1 MAKINNKIIYA
12 LEDLPD
18 LLDYLIGSKDKNGK
32 TRNFS
37 LQSIVNLING
47 VNGKNVIQYQ
57 FFNELTPDVDYTT
70 PGAFFTNNNET
81 DVNNFTS
88 LIFNKNTLGNYDL
101 SILFDFLSEIEDLFI
116 GIDNP
121 SNPNNFFTL
130 KVTSISNQTD
140 YFIFEVQ
147 PYNGL
152 YIGELSNETIYS
164 FYWETKEWISEIE
177 DINIALDSKLDHGG
191 YSGTGQD
198 LKNEIDDV
206 ASNLAN
212 NYYTKPEVDG
222 KISSVYRFKGN
233 VPNYASL
240 PSTGLTIGDVY
251 NALDT
256 DINWAWTGTVWDNLG
271 GTQDISGKEDKINKQ
286 NSLVPDGTGIKYPTV
301 DAVNA
306 GDALKLDKGTYTGN
320 AGNLKADI
328 DAIYQPDTLISSVPP
343 TRSGN
348 TFTYPANQYQA
359 QINRTIRTNPAQF
372 ITIIGDATANYYRT
386 DLIWFKDDNTLQK
399 VIGVENLTAA
409 ERPTIPIGQVGV
421 PVSYINVFGS
431 IISDPIPIINEI
443 SIQDSLGAERFKVAE
458 NGFMRF
464 KGASFNSGAKQIEI
478 DPLVGGVIFVSSAG
492 NNSTAEPENRNK
504 PYLTLD
510 AAIDAYF
517 NFPQISR
524 IEILSST
531 TFSITRNLNNGTI
544 RNITIQ
550 SDVSPTVNVTYNGI
564 LGFGAQ
570 TMNFNLPN
578 ATLNFSSTATS
589 GFGNNANRVFVN
601 IKAKTIS
608 KGSFFGDQIIGGFT
622 LECDSATITGT
633 LGFVGACVSQVGN
646 YMKIKNIIFSGVGAR
661 LISAG
666 NNSPGEWLIDFD
678 NISHD
683 NTFNI
688 GCWVTKLNINHG
700 SISATGGFTTYF
712 TYMDANA
719 QTVINYK
726 TGANITSNI
735 GFIRFNS
742 TGSLTFTGVVSYP
755 NTDAFLKQSNIA
767 NTYITNAVVT
777 VKNFATDRL
786 EGTIFI
792 SNSTIK
798 VISSFANLYVP
809 SSGFTFTKP
818 IFVFEGSCFILGV
831 GLADNFE
838 LMPTSGFATL
848 NKPWVDVSKSVLYT
862 NGKFNR
868 AKNDIIEAP
877 LNQYYDTTQRQLVL
891 VDEKQEII
899 NKVLDST
906 KTYVINGVITLL
918 TGEYIEVPAGGLT
931 IQGYGYDTS
940 GIVKNVSGQ
949 SIFVSPSGN
958 SGNLTL
964 SSIYFNSGLGSVF
977 NVTDSNGSHAIEL
990 NDVNFNSC
998 SSLGLLTGY
1007 RQLTA
1012 TTCGIYSCADGIT
1025 LEGNWSG
1032 VKMINSNVI
1041 GFGASGT
1048 LFKKGTALVFSN
1060 RFYIDLNM
1068 QIATGSKIC
1077 DFADTNF
1084 TNNQSLQVVNCYTK
1098 VNGVVDP
1105 NTTVTTFPNILPTNS
1120 KAYFVNNIGIKNSFT
1135 TPYGISS
1142 TNMLT
1147 YADDAAAA
1155 AGGIIQVGD
1164 TYFESSTGYLKKRIV

>member
-1 MAKINNKIIYA
+1 MAKINNKLIYG
-12 LEDLPD
+12 LEDLPS

-88 LIFNKNTLGNYDL
+88 LIFNKKTLGNYDL
-101 SILFDFLSEIEDLFI
+101 TVLFEFLSGLNDLFL

-121 SNPNNFFTL
+121 SDPNNFFAL

-147 PYNGL
+147 PYNGM

-177 DINIALDSKLDHGG
+177 DINIALNSKLDHGG

-198 LKNEIDDV
+198 LKNEIDDI
-206 ASNLAN
+206 ASDLAN

-343 TRSGN
+343 TRSVN

-359 QINRTIRTNPAQF
+359 LINKTVRTNPAQF
-372 ITIIGDATANYYRT
+372 ITTIGDATANYYRT

-409 ERPTIPIGQVGV
+409 ERPTIPTGQVGV

-464 KGASFNSGAKQIEI
+464 KGASFNNAAKQIEI
-478 DPLVGGVIFVSSAG
+478 DPLVGGVIFVSNSG
-492 NNSTAEPENRNK
+492 NDANAEPENRNK
-504 PYLTLD
+504 PFKTMN
-510 AAIDAYF
+510 AAIAAYW
-517 NFPQISR
+517 NFPNIDY
-524 IEILSST
+524 IEIIDTST
-531 TFSITRNLNNGTI
+531 YNVTVATNNGTT
-544 RNITIQ
+544 RKFELRSQKTC
-550 SDVSPTVNVTYNGI
+550 TVNFTSTAGYGLSSQEYIVN
-564 LGFGAQ
+564 
-570 TMNFNLPN
+570 MPN
-578 ATLNFSSTATS
+578 ASVVYNPSTATS
-589 GFGNNANRVFVN
+589 GTFQNTFVTIIAKSAEFGANYQAGNGNSAACSITTENLTIRTTTGIFAGTGGTRQIN
-601 IKAKTIS
+601 IKTNVLNFRGANALLT
-608 KGSFFGDQIIGGFT
+608 GAFMQTT
-622 LECDSATITGT
+622 LD
-633 LGFVGACVSQVGN
+633 F
-646 YMKIKNIIFSGVGAR
+646 
-661 LISAG
+661 
-666 NNSPGEWLIDFD
+666 NSLT
-678 NISHD
+678 HD
-683 NTFNI
+683 NTFKFNSNAFTSM
-688 GCWVTKLNINHG
+688 VINHG
-700 SISATGGFTTYF
+700 SISGVSPYVNTTNVLYLYGVS
-712 TYMDANA
+712 TN
-719 QTVINYK
+719 INYK
-726 TGANITSNI
+726 TGS
-735 GFIRFNS
+735 
-742 TGSLTFTGVVSYP
+742 
-755 NTDAFLKQSNIA
+755 
-767 NTYITNAVVT
+767 
-777 VKNFATDRL
+777 
-786 EGTIFI
+786 
-792 SNSTIK
+792 
-798 VISSFANLYVP
+798 VISSNVTIDRFNCTGNLII
-809 SSGFTFTKP
+809 SGVVTAIVSNSLVSAVNFVGLQFIDATVTCKVLIGGARNSKYISIINSYIRLIGGGVFMSFDQVNGGVTFDTP
-818 IFVFEGSCFILGV
+818 TVEFFGSNYIIGDTDGFNMTSHNYSLGV
-831 GLADNFE
+831 A
-838 LMPTSGFATL
+838 
-848 NKPWVDVSKSVLYT
+848 NKPSIQLTKGVLNT
-862 NGKFNR
+862 NGKFDR
-868 AKNDIIEAP
+868 TKLTLIEAP
-877 LNQYYDTTQRQLVL
+877 LNQYYDTVQRQLVL
-891 VDEKQEII
+891 VDEKEEII

-949 SIFVSPSGN
+949 SIFTSPAGN
-958 SGNLTL
+958 SGNITL
-964 SSIYFNSGLGSVF
+964 SSMYFNAGLGSVF
-977 NVTDSNGSHAIEL
+977 NNTDSNGSHAIEL
-990 NDVNFNSC
+990 NDVNFISC

-1012 TTCGIYSCADGIT
+1012 TTCGIYSCSDGIT

-1120 KAYFVNNIGIKNSFT
+1120 KSYFVNNIGIKNSFT

-1164 TYFESSTGYLKKRIV
+1164 TYFESSTGYLKKRMT